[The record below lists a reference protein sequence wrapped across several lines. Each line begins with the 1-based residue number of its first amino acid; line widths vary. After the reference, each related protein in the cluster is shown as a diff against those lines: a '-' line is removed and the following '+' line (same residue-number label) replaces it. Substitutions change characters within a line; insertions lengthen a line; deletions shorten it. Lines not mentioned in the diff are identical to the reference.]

1 MAVHQMI
8 VETNQYC
15 KTNFQIIMR
24 YLELCTLTESQID
37 DLLGLMK
44 ELNADLTVTPLQQQR
59 SVAAPG
65 TRIFIAEND
74 EKHIVGC
81 ATLCVFES
89 PTGRKASVEDVVV
102 LPAYRGQGIGRTL
115 LQRIIDF
122 AKNKLAP
129 IDLRLTSN
137 PTRTEANALYQALG
151 FVQRETNVYKMSL

>member
-1 MAVHQMI
+1 
-8 VETNQYC
+8 
-15 KTNFQIIMR
+15 MR
-24 YLELCTLTESQID
+24 YIELCTLTESQID

-44 ELNADLTVTPLQQQR
+44 ELTAELTVTRQQQQR

-89 PTGRKASVEDVVV
+89 PTGRKASIEDIVV

-122 AKNKLAP
+122 AGTKLSP

-137 PTRTEANALYQALG
+137 PSRTEANALYQALG
-151 FVQRETNVYKMSL
+151 FVQRDTNVYKMDL

>member
-1 MAVHQMI
+1 
-8 VETNQYC
+8 
-15 KTNFQIIMR
+15 MR
-24 YLELCTLTESQID
+24 YLELCTLTGSQIE

-44 ELNADLTVTPLQQQR
+44 ELNADLKVTAQQQQR
-59 SVAAPG
+59 SVASPG
-65 TRIFIAEND
+65 TRIFVAEND

-102 LPAYRGQGIGRTL
+102 LPAYRGQGLGRTL

-122 AKNKLAP
+122 AGTKLSP

-137 PTRTEANALYQALG
+137 PARTEANALYLALG
-151 FVQRETNVYKMSL
+151 FEKRDTNVDMLKL

>member
-1 MAVHQMI
+1 
-8 VETNQYC
+8 
-15 KTNFQIIMR
+15 MR
-24 YLELCTLTESQID
+24 YLELCTLSESQIE

-44 ELNADLTVTPLQQQR
+44 ELTADMQVTALQQQR

-74 EKHIVGC
+74 EKHMVGC

-137 PTRTEANALYQALG
+137 PARTEANALYQALG
-151 FVQRETNVYKMSL
+151 FEKRETNVYMMKL

>member
-1 MAVHQMI
+1 
-8 VETNQYC
+8 
-15 KTNFQIIMR
+15 MR
-24 YLELCTLTESQID
+24 YLELCTLSDSQIA

-44 ELNADLTVTPLQQQR
+44 ELNAELTVTPEMQR
-59 SVAAPG
+59 RAVGASG

-102 LPAYRGQGIGRTL
+102 SSAYRGQGIGRTL

-122 AKNKLAP
+122 AGSKLSP

-137 PTRTEANALYQALG
+137 PSRKEANALYQALG
-151 FVQRETNVYKMSL
+151 FVQRETNVYQMKL

>member
-1 MAVHQMI
+1 
-8 VETNQYC
+8 
-15 KTNFQIIMR
+15 MR
-24 YLELCTLTESQID
+24 YLELCTLSESQIE

-44 ELNADLTVTPLQQQR
+44 ELNAELKVTALQQQR

-137 PTRTEANALYQALG
+137 PARTEAIALYKALG
-151 FVQRETNVYKMSL
+151 FEKRETNVYRMVIE

>member
-1 MAVHQMI
+1 M
-8 VETNQYC
+8 
-15 KTNFQIIMR
+15 
-24 YLELCTLTESQID
+24 
-37 DLLGLMK
+37 GLMK
-44 ELNADLTVTPLQQQR
+44 ELNADLKVTAQQQQR
-59 SVAAPG
+59 SVASPG
-65 TRIFIAEND
+65 TRIFVAEND

-122 AKNKLAP
+122 AKTKLAP

-137 PTRTEANALYQALG
+137 PTRTEANAMYQALG
-151 FVQRETNVYKMSL
+151 FVQRDTNVYMMKL

>member
-1 MAVHQMI
+1 
-8 VETNQYC
+8 
-15 KTNFQIIMR
+15 MR
-24 YLELCTLTESQID
+24 YLELCTLTGSQIE

-44 ELNADLTVTPLQQQR
+44 ELNAEMNVTALQQQR
-59 SVAAPG
+59 SVASPG
-65 TRIFIAEND
+65 TRIFVAEND
-74 EKHIVGC
+74 EKHIIGC

-122 AKNKLAP
+122 AGGKLSP

-137 PTRTEANALYQALG
+137 PTRTEANALYTALG
-151 FVQRETNVYKMSL
+151 FVQRDTNVYMLKL

>member
-1 MAVHQMI
+1 
-8 VETNQYC
+8 
-15 KTNFQIIMR
+15 MR
-24 YLELCTLTESQID
+24 YLELCTLTGSQID

-44 ELNADLTVTPLQQQR
+44 ELNADLKVTAQQQQR
-59 SVAAPG
+59 SVASPG
-65 TRIFIAEND
+65 TRIFVAEND

-137 PTRTEANALYQALG
+137 PPSTEANAMYQALG
-151 FVQRETNVYKMSL
+151 FVQRDTNVYMMKL

>member
-1 MAVHQMI
+1 M
-8 VETNQYC
+8 TG
-15 KTNFQIIMR
+15 TQI
-24 YLELCTLTESQID
+24 E

-44 ELNADLTVTPLQQQR
+44 ELNADLKVTPLQQQR
-59 SVAAPG
+59 SVASPG
-65 TRIFIAEND
+65 TRIFVAEND
-74 EKHIVGC
+74 EKHIIGC

-137 PTRTEANALYQALG
+137 PTRTEANA
-151 FVQRETNVYKMSL
+151 M

>member
-1 MAVHQMI
+1 
-8 VETNQYC
+8 
-15 KTNFQIIMR
+15 MR
-24 YLELCTLTESQID
+24 YIELCTLTESQID

-44 ELNADLTVTPLQQQR
+44 ELTAELTVTRQQQQR

-137 PTRTEANALYQALG
+137 PTRAEANAMYQALG
-151 FVQRETNVYKMSL
+151 FVQRDTNVYMMKL

>member
-1 MAVHQMI
+1 
-8 VETNQYC
+8 
-15 KTNFQIIMR
+15 MR
-24 YLELCTLTESQID
+24 YLELCTLTGSQID

-44 ELNADLTVTPLQQQR
+44 ELNADIPVNAQMQQR
-59 SVAAPG
+59 AVASPG

-102 LPAYRGQGIGRTL
+102 LPAYRGQGIGSTL
-115 LQRIIDF
+115 MKRIIDF
-122 AKNKLAP
+122 AKTKLSP

-137 PTRTEANALYQALG
+137 PSRTEANALYQALG
-151 FVQRETNVYKMSL
+151 FEKRDTNVYKMEIK

>member
-1 MAVHQMI
+1 
-8 VETNQYC
+8 
-15 KTNFQIIMR
+15 MR
-24 YLELCTLTESQID
+24 YLELCTLTGSQIE

-44 ELNADLTVTPLQQQR
+44 ELNADLKVTAQQQQR
-59 SVAAPG
+59 SVASPG
-65 TRIFIAEND
+65 TRIFVAEND

-122 AKNKLAP
+122 AGTKLSP

-151 FVQRETNVYKMSL
+151 FVQRDTNVYMLKL

>member
-1 MAVHQMI
+1 
-8 VETNQYC
+8 
-15 KTNFQIIMR
+15 MR
-24 YLELCTLTESQID
+24 YLELCTLSESQIE

-44 ELNADLTVTPLQQQR
+44 ELNAELKVTALQQQR

-137 PTRTEANALYQALG
+137 PARTEANALYQAMG
-151 FVQRETNVYKMSL
+151 FEKRDTNVYMIKL

>member
-1 MAVHQMI
+1 
-8 VETNQYC
+8 
-15 KTNFQIIMR
+15 MR
-24 YLELCTLTESQID
+24 YLELCTLTGSQID

-44 ELNADLTVTPLQQQR
+44 ELNAEIPVNAQTQQR
-59 SVAAPG
+59 AVASPG
-65 TRIFIAEND
+65 TRIFVAEND

-115 LQRIIDF
+115 LERIINF
-122 AKNKLAP
+122 ARTKLAP

-151 FVQRETNVYKMSL
+151 FEKRDTNVYKMEIK

>member
-1 MAVHQMI
+1 
-8 VETNQYC
+8 
-15 KTNFQIIMR
+15 MR
-24 YLELCTLTESQID
+24 YLELCTLTGSQID

-44 ELNADLTVTPLQQQR
+44 ELNAEIPVNAQMQQR
-59 SVAAPG
+59 AVASPG
-65 TRIFIAEND
+65 TRIFVAEND

-115 LQRIIDF
+115 LERIINF
-122 AKNKLAP
+122 ARTKLAP

-151 FVQRETNVYKMSL
+151 FEKRDTNVYKMEIK

>member
-1 MAVHQMI
+1 MI

-59 SVAAPG
+59 SVGAPG

-137 PTRTEANALYQALG
+137 PTRTEANAMYQALG
-151 FVQRETNVYKMSL
+151 FVQRDTNVYMMKL